1 MKKDR
6 NRSPLNL
13 KNKTKINE
21 IKTWFFEKIIK
32 LIYL

>member
-13 KNKTKINE
+13 KNKTINE